1 MRDPSMEQTG
11 IPLQTT
17 RAISDDISIS
27 PGERTILRELAK
39 QVAELAARPCEEE
52 KKKLWIMHN
61 DLHLV
66 RPLVFCDPEMGW
78 NEIIGQN
85 QILCK
90 KPLLRVWEMI
100 LMKEI
105 YWATQLQD
113 DRVIEP
119 FLNVPYDYVDMGWGL
134 KEKVHQQND
143 RGSYVWDPPLTNY
156 DEDFNKLRF
165 QRIEVDIEKTQR
177 IVGLANDVLG
187 DILTVRLRGVWWWTL
202 GMTWSYILLRG
213 LENLMVDMM
222 VNPDGVHKLMTFLRD
237 GTMQFI
243 DFLENKGLLA
253 LNTGGAYVGSGGFG
267 WTSQLPQTGFNPD
280 KIHTRDMWG
289 FGESQETVGVSPEM
303 FEEFIFPY
311 QLPILERFGLN
322 CYGCC
327 EPLDLRW
334 HVVKKVP
341 RLRRVS
347 VSPWS
352 DRALMAEYLQNKY
365 VLSMKPSPTPLAM
378 SEIDETVIRAGLRK
392 DIKAT
397 RGCHVEIIMKDN
409 HTLGNNPNNAVRWCS
424 IAKEE
429 VER

>member
-1 MRDPSMEQTG
+1 
-11 IPLQTT
+11 
-17 RAISDDISIS
+17 
-27 PGERTILRELAK
+27 
-39 QVAELAARPCEEE
+39 
-52 KKKLWIMHN
+52 MHN
-61 DLHLV
+61 DLQLV
-66 RPLVFCDPEMGW
+66 RPLVFCDPEMEW

-90 KPLLRVWEMI
+90 KPLFRVWEMI
-100 LMKEI
+100 LRKEI
-105 YWATQLQD
+105 HWATQLQD

-119 FLNVPYDYVDMGWGL
+119 FFNVPYEYVDMGWGL
-134 KEKVHQQND
+134 KEIVHQQND

-165 QRIEVDIEKTQR
+165 QRIEVDFEKTQR

-187 DILTVRLRGVWWWTL
+187 DILTVRFRGVWWWTL

-222 VNPDGVHKLMTFLRD
+222 VNPDGVHKLMSFLRD

-243 DFLENKGLLA
+243 DFLENKGLLT
-253 LNTGGAYVGSGGFG
+253 LNNGGAYVGSGVFG
-267 WTSQLPQTGFNPD
+267 WTSQLPQIGFNPD
-280 KIHTRDMWG
+280 KIRTGDMWG
-289 FGESQETVGVSPEM
+289 FAESHETVRVSPEM

-352 DRALMAEYLQNKY
+352 DHALMSEYLQNKY

-378 SEIDETVIRAGLRK
+378 PEIDKTVIRAGLRK

-409 HTLGNNPNNAVRWCS
+409 HTLGNNPNNAVYWCS

-429 VER
+429 MEK